1 MARCK
6 EKDPGDP
13 EEIFNIGSVRMKRIL
28 VVEDEA
34 NLARFIEL
42 ELTHES
48 YAVTVMYDGESGLQE
63 ALSTEYDCILLD
75 IMLPKL
81 NGLEVCRK
89 LRREKETPVIMITAK
104 GETYDKVIGL
114 DYGADDYIVKPFDIE
129 ELLARLRALLRRNK
143 NEDDSEH
150 LLVVGNLQIDKEAFT
165 VFCDHQLIELT
176 KTEFELLKLLAMNKR
191 HVMTRE
197 KVLTAIWGYDNEVET
212 NVVDV
217 YIRYLRNKLKPFG
230 QDQLI
235 ETVRGVGYVIR

>member
-1 MARCK
+1 MAGCK

>member
-1 MARCK
+1 MAGCK

-165 VFCDHQLIELT
+165 VLCDNQLIELT

>member
-1 MARCK
+1 MAGCK
-6 EKDPGDP
+6 EKDTGDP

-165 VFCDHQLIELT
+165 VFCEHQLIELT